1 MFLIHGTLLVQFSRD
16 LSTTFLFSSCCC
28 CVTFLR
34 PPSPR
39 RINHSRARRRGRRW
53 PTRKSLERMNLLYL
67 LLCYAII
74 KTEDGAGQK
83 EIMVFTQHTE
93 SERLYRDA
101 VRGENNILLQTASHL
116 HVQSY
121 CPSSAEETVWFHVHW
136 SCCSSSSPRL
146 RPPAPDPHTDGR
158 ATS

>member
-1 MFLIHGTLLVQFSRD
+1 M
-16 LSTTFLFSSCCC
+16 
-28 CVTFLR
+28 
-34 PPSPR
+34 
-39 RINHSRARRRGRRW
+39 
-53 PTRKSLERMNLLYL
+53 YL

-121 CPSSAEETVWFHVHW
+121 CPSSAEETVWFHVH
-136 SCCSSSSPRL
+136 
-146 RPPAPDPHTDGR
+146 
-158 ATS
+158 